1 MRVDNWASKLELI
14 IEETKNK
21 EKFVFGKNDCVTFVI
36 NCIEAITGKKVF
48 DNKYKTIKDAKK
60 IIKSL
65 KSKDLLDIAL
75 KIAKENNFKVIDI
88 DKAQKGDVFYYI
100 DTTDLDG
107 TLGVCIGENVMFN
120 WKQEITLIPKNKCKI
135 IWFSQLTGY
144 EEKRG

>member
-1 MRVDNWASKLELI
+1 MRVDNWASKLEII

-21 EKFVFGKNDCVTFVI
+21 EKFIFGKNDCVTFVI
-36 NCIEAITGKKVF
+36 NSIEAITGKKVF
-48 DNKYKTIKDAKK
+48 DNKYKNIKDAKE

-75 KIAKENNFKVIDI
+75 KIAKENNFKVLDI

-100 DTTDLDG
+100 DKTDLDG

-120 WKQEITLIPKNKCKI
+120 WKKEIALIPKNNCKI
-135 IWFSQLTGY
+135 AWRI
-144 EEKRG
+144 E

>member
-36 NCIEAITGKKVF
+36 NSIEAITGKKVF
-48 DNKYKTIKDAKK
+48 DNKYKNIKDAKE

-75 KIAKENNFKVIDI
+75 KIAKENNFKVVDI

-100 DTTDLDG
+100 DKTDLDG

-120 WKQEITLIPKNKCKI
+120 WKKEITLIPKNNCKI
-135 IWFSQLTGY
+135 AWII
-144 EEKRG
+144 E

>member
-48 DNKYKTIKDAKK
+48 DNKYKTIKDAKE

-75 KIAKENNFKVIDI
+75 KIAKENNFKVVDI

-100 DTTDLDG
+100 DKTDLDG

-120 WKQEITLIPKNKCKI
+120 WKKEIALIPKNNCKI
-135 IWFSQLTGY
+135 AWRI
-144 EEKRG
+144 E

>member
-1 MRVDNWASKLELI
+1 MRVNNWDSKLELI

-21 EKFVFGKNDCVTFVI
+21 EKFVFGKNDCVTFTI

-48 DNKYKTIKDAKK
+48 DNKYKTIKEAKE

-120 WKQEITLIPKNKCKI
+120 WKQEITLIPKNNCKI
-135 IWFSQLTGY
+135 AWRI
-144 EEKRG
+144 E

>member
-1 MRVDNWASKLELI
+1 MRVNNWASKLELI
-14 IEETKNK
+14 IEETKKK

-36 NCIEAITGKKVF
+36 NSIEAITGKKVF

-120 WKQEITLIPKNKCKI
+120 WKQEITLIPKNNCKI
-135 IWFSQLTGY
+135 AWRI
-144 EEKRG
+144 E

>member
-36 NCIEAITGKKVF
+36 NCIQAITGKKVF

-120 WKQEITLIPKNKCKI
+120 WKQEITLIPKNNCKI
-135 IWFSQLTGY
+135 AWRI
-144 EEKRG
+144 E

>member
-120 WKQEITLIPKNKCKI
+120 WKQEITLIPKNI
-135 IWFSQLTGY
+135 VGSHLAWA
-144 EEKRG
+144 

>member
-36 NCIEAITGKKVF
+36 NSIESITGKKVF
-48 DNKYKTIKDAKK
+48 DNKYKTIKDAKE

-120 WKQEITLIPKNKCKI
+120 WKKEIALIPKNNCKI
-135 IWFSQLTGY
+135 AWRI
-144 EEKRG
+144 E

>member
-1 MRVDNWASKLELI
+1 MRVNNWDSKLELI

-21 EKFVFGKNDCVTFVI
+21 EKFVFGKNDCVTFAI

-48 DNKYKTIKDAKK
+48 DNKYKTIKEAKE

-120 WKQEITLIPKNKCKI
+120 WKQEITLIPKNNCKI
-135 IWFSQLTGY
+135 AWRI
-144 EEKRG
+144 E

>member
-1 MRVDNWASKLELI
+1 MRVNNWASKLELI

-36 NCIEAITGKKVF
+36 NSIEAITGKKVF
-48 DNKYKTIKDAKK
+48 DNKYKTIKDAKE

-75 KIAKENNFKVIDI
+75 KIAKENNFEVIDI

-100 DTTDLDG
+100 DKTDLDG

-120 WKQEITLIPKNKCKI
+120 WKKEIALIPKNNCKI
-135 IWFSQLTGY
+135 AWRI
-144 EEKRG
+144 E

>member
-1 MRVDNWASKLELI
+1 MRVNNWDSKLELI
-14 IEETKNK
+14 IEKTKNK

-48 DNKYKTIKDAKK
+48 DNKYKTIKEAKE

-120 WKQEITLIPKNKCKI
+120 WKQEITLIPKNNCKI
-135 IWFSQLTGY
+135 AWRI
-144 EEKRG
+144 E

>member
-36 NCIEAITGKKVF
+36 NSIEAITGKKVF
-48 DNKYKTIKDAKK
+48 DNKYKTIKDAKE

-75 KIAKENNFKVIDI
+75 KIAKENNFKVVDI

-100 DTTDLDG
+100 DKTDLDG

-120 WKQEITLIPKNKCKI
+120 WKKEIALIPKNNCKI
-135 IWFSQLTGY
+135 AWRI
-144 EEKRG
+144 E

>member
-36 NCIEAITGKKVF
+36 NSIEAITGKKVF
-48 DNKYKTIKDAKK
+48 DNKYKTLKDAKE

-88 DKAQKGDVFYYI
+88 DKAQKGDVLYYI
-100 DTTDLDG
+100 DKTDLDG
-107 TLGVCIGENVMFN
+107 TLGICIGELVMFN
-120 WKQEITLIPKNKCKI
+120 WKKEIALIPKNNCKI
-135 IWFSQLTGY
+135 AWRI
-144 EEKRG
+144 E

>member
-1 MRVDNWASKLELI
+1 MRINNWDSKLELI

-36 NCIEAITGKKVF
+36 NSIEAITGKKVF
-48 DNKYKTIKDAKK
+48 DNKYKTLKDAKE

-75 KIAKENNFKVIDI
+75 KIAKENNFKVVDI

-100 DTTDLDG
+100 DKTDLDG

-120 WKQEITLIPKNKCKI
+120 WKKEIALIPKNNCKI
-135 IWFSQLTGY
+135 AWRI
-144 EEKRG
+144 E

>member
-21 EKFVFGKNDCVTFVI
+21 EKFIFGKNDCVTFVI
-36 NCIEAITGKKVF
+36 NSIEAITGKKVF
-48 DNKYKTIKDAKK
+48 DNKYKTLKDAKE

-75 KIAKENNFKVIDI
+75 KIAKENNFKVVDI
-88 DKAQKGDVFYYI
+88 DKAQKGDVLYY
-100 DTTDLDG
+100 TSSTSDLNG

-120 WKQEITLIPKNKCKI
+120 WKKEIALIPKNNCKI
-135 IWFSQLTGY
+135 AWRI
-144 EEKRG
+144 E

>member
-21 EKFVFGKNDCVTFVI
+21 EKFIFGKNDCVTFVI
-36 NCIEAITGKKVF
+36 NSIEAITGKKVF
-48 DNKYKTIKDAKK
+48 DNKYKNIKDAKE

-75 KIAKENNFKVIDI
+75 KIAKENNFKVVDI

-100 DTTDLDG
+100 DKTDLDG

-120 WKQEITLIPKNKCKI
+120 WKKEIALIPKNNCKI
-135 IWFSQLTGY
+135 AWRI
-144 EEKRG
+144 E

>member
-1 MRVDNWASKLELI
+1 MRVENWDSKLELL

-21 EKFVFGKNDCVTFVI
+21 EKFIFGKNDCVTFVI
-36 NCIEAITGKKVF
+36 NSIETITGKKVF
-48 DNKYKTIKDAKK
+48 DKKYKTLKDAKE

-65 KSKDLLDIAL
+65 KSKYLLDIAL

-100 DTTDLDG
+100 DKTDLEG

-120 WKQEITLIPKNKCKI
+120 WKKEIALIPKNNCKI
-135 IWFSQLTGY
+135 AWRI
-144 EEKRG
+144 E

>member
-1 MRVDNWASKLELI
+1 MRVNNWASKLELI

-36 NCIEAITGKKVF
+36 NSIEAITNKKVF
-48 DNKYKTIKDAKK
+48 DNKYKTIKDAKE

-75 KIAKENNFKVIDI
+75 KIAKENNFKVVDI

-100 DTTDLDG
+100 DKTDLDG

-120 WKQEITLIPKNKCKI
+120 WKKEIALIPKNNCKI
-135 IWFSQLTGY
+135 AWRI
-144 EEKRG
+144 E

>member
-21 EKFVFGKNDCVTFVI
+21 EKFIFGKNDCVTFVI
-36 NCIEAITGKKVF
+36 NSIESITGKKVF
-48 DNKYKTIKDAKK
+48 DNKYKTLKDAKK

-88 DKAQKGDVFYYI
+88 DKAQKGDVFYYL
-100 DTTDLDG
+100 DKTDLEG
-107 TLGVCIGENVMFN
+107 TLGICIGEKVMFN
-120 WKQEITLIPKNKCKI
+120 WKKEIALIPKNNCKI
-135 IWFSQLTGY
+135 AWRI
-144 EEKRG
+144 E